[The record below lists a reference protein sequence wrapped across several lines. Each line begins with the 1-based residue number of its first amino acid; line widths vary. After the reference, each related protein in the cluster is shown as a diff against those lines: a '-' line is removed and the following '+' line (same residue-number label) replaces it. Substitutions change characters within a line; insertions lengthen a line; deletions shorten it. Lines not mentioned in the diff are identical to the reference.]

1 MLENTCILSS
11 PGSSTDPLGL
21 TLLVSNILNHCDYFI
36 SLGNSLVVQR
46 LELHAFTA
54 KGLGWRTKIP
64 QATWLGIHTHT
75 HTHTLILIVVLI
87 TKKDYFLWSLFIFY
101 YLKFYQFSTIYLGLY
116 YQVNI
121 NKYWSRKWQ
130 TTPVFLPGK
139 FHGQRSLE
147 GYSP

>member
-75 HTHTLILIVVLI
+75 HTHTHIDCCINYEKRLFSLKSVHFLLFEILSVFH
-87 TKKDYFLWSLFIFY
+87 YIFGP
-101 YLKFYQFSTIYLGLY
+101 I
-116 YQVNI
+116 
-121 NKYWSRKWQ
+121 
-130 TTPVFLPGK
+130 LPGEYK
-139 FHGQRSLE
+139 
-147 GYSP
+147 